1 MRALAYAA
9 RHGRAALVL
18 GLLAGLL
25 LPGLAQFL
33 KPWIPH
39 MVAGLLFLNAF
50 RIGITRALG
59 GMGDGA
65 VTLKATLVLQLAMP
79 LTALG
84 VFSLLGIAQTPLGTA
99 LLLMLCAPS
108 VTGSPN
114 ITQFL
119 GHAPDPA
126 FRVLILGTALLP
138 LTLIPVFLLA
148 PELGGL
154 RDVLTAA
161 GRLLAV
167 IAVTVAAAF
176 TLRRLFARGLT
187 GEKAQAV
194 DGLTTI
200 LLAVIVIGLMAA
212 LGPALRSDPWL
223 VLQWLLA
230 VLAANLGL
238 QVLTCRFLLWRGLAA
253 EAVPLGV
260 VAGNRNFALFLI
272 ALPAATTDPLLIFLG
287 CYQIPMY
294 LTPVLM
300 RRVYPPPPDSHHR

>member
-1 MRALAYAA
+1 MQSALAFAA
-9 RHGRAALVL
+9 RHGRAAMVL

-25 LPGLAQFL
+25 LPGLAQTL
-33 KPWIPH
+33 KPWIPE

-50 RIGITRALG
+50 RIGLSRAFG
-59 GMGDGA
+59 GLGDGA
-65 VTLKATLVLQLAMP
+65 VTLKATLILQLAMP
-79 LTALG
+79 LGALAL
-84 VFSLLGIAQTPLGTA
+84 FSLMGIAQTPLATA

-126 FRVLILGTALLP
+126 FRVLICGTALLP

-148 PELGGL
+148 PDLGDLG
-154 RDVLTAA
+154 DVLLAA
-161 GRLLAV
+161 GKLLGT
-167 IAVTVAAAF
+167 IAVTVTIAF
-176 TLRRLFARGLT
+176 TLRRLFAKGLT
-187 GEKAQAV
+187 GAPAEAV

-212 LGPALRSDPWL
+212 LGPALRSDPML

-238 QVLTCRFLLWRGLAA
+238 QVLTYRFLMWRGLAT

-294 LTPVLM
+294 LTPILM
-300 RRVYPPPPDSHHR
+300 RRIYRTAAS

>member
-1 MRALAYAA
+1 MMRALAFAA

-33 KPWIPH
+33 KPWIPE

-50 RIGITRALG
+50 RIGVSRAFG
-59 GMGDGA
+59 GLGDGA
-65 VTLKATLVLQLAMP
+65 VTLKATLILQLAMP
-79 LTALG
+79 LGALALL
-84 VFSLLGIAQTPLGTA
+84 SLLGIAQTPLATA

-119 GHAPDPA
+119 GHSPDPA
-126 FRVLILGTALLP
+126 FRVLIYGTALLP

-148 PELGGL
+148 PDLGDL
-154 RDVLTAA
+154 RAVLLAA
-161 GRLLAV
+161 GKLLAT
-167 IAVTVAAAF
+167 IAVTVALAF
-176 TLRRLFARGLT
+176 TLRRLFAKGLS
-187 GEKAQAV
+187 GRPAEAV
-194 DGLTTI
+194 DGMTTI

-212 LGPALRSDPWL
+212 LGPALRSDPLL

-238 QVLTCRFLLWRGLAA
+238 QVLTYRFLMWRGLTA

-300 RRVYPPPPDSHHR
+300 RRVYQPA

>member
-1 MRALAYAA
+1 MQSALAFAA
-9 RHGRAALVL
+9 RHGRAAMVL

-25 LPGLAQFL
+25 LPGLAQTL
-33 KPWIPH
+33 KPWIPE

-50 RIGITRALG
+50 RIGLSRAFG
-59 GMGDGA
+59 GLGDGA
-65 VTLKATLVLQLAMP
+65 VTLKATLILQLAMP
-79 LTALG
+79 LGALAL
-84 VFSLLGIAQTPLGTA
+84 FSLMGIAQTPLATA

-126 FRVLILGTALLP
+126 FRVLICGTALLP

-148 PELGGL
+148 PDLGDLG
-154 RDVLTAA
+154 DVLLAA
-161 GRLLAV
+161 GKLLGT
-167 IAVTVAAAF
+167 IAVTVTIAF
-176 TLRRLFARGLT
+176 TLRRLFAKGLT
-187 GEKAQAV
+187 GAPAEAA

-212 LGPALRSDPWL
+212 LGPALRSDPML

-238 QVLTCRFLLWRGLAA
+238 QVLTYRFLMWRGLAT

-294 LTPVLM
+294 LTPILM
-300 RRVYPPPPDSHHR
+300 RRIYRTAAS